1 MNTTSPRRRQ
11 ANRSRA
17 DALRPAQAGNG
28 LAPTAA
34 APASAAAAA
43 GAEHSPAT
51 RAPRAPQP
59 GFQDRARQALRS
71 EGHRMTQQR
80 DVLLDVIEHAG
91 AHLDADGLYRLARA
105 RDNRISLS
113 TVYRTLSLLKRH
125 DLVDELHLSEEHH
138 HYEAK
143 SADQHYHLVCT
154 RCGAVEEFAG
164 GGVERLREELERD
177 RGFVVT
183 GVELDVTGTCA
194 RCVNAAS

>member
-1 MNTTSPRRRQ
+1 MNATSPRRRP
-11 ANRSRA
+11 ANRSRTG
-17 DALRPAQAGNG
+17 ALRPAQAGNG
-28 LAPTAA
+28 LAAEAA
-34 APASAAAAA
+34 APTTPTSAATGAASERSA
-43 GAEHSPAT
+43 AT
-51 RAPRAPQP
+51 RAPHAPQP
-59 GFQDRARQALRS
+59 GFQDRAREALRS

-91 AHLDADGLYRLARA
+91 AHLDADGLYRLARE

-154 RCGAVEEFAG
+154 ECGAVEEFAS
-164 GGVERLREELERD
+164 GVAERLRDELNR
-177 RGFVVT
+177 T
-183 GVELDVTGTCA
+183 
-194 RCVNAAS
+194 